1 MAKHRS
7 PCNLRAC
14 FVDRRAAPSSGPR
27 SGLLPHTQRLWPHS
41 RRRAAASCLAWPQLG
56 HFVFLLLNSIPESCM
71 DTGWHRYDLNE
82 SQWTTNQGNQI
93 APVAFALEPW
103 QKLTLKCGNRWKQRK
118 PTVTRSVRQR
128 LWVWWILNHFDL
140 AKVSLW
146 AEGAAPY
153 YSHLFGHVWIFE
165 HGANANSTFHSIG
178 RVSNGLE
185 RLPVAVSLR
194 LHCGHSFHDSCL
206 DRWFEERRLDEKQW
220 ITWNDFQAQVQLE
233 ITLQSSTRG
242 DAQPASD
249 ALATLLATSHLAI
262 LAPTGGKCGN
272 ANGVKIKSPE
282 VFKSWRIDQFLWSC
296 VGICQNEAQL
306 TQFPVKCLGFCW
318 SLRTIAAAL
327 HDLAL
332 SVSVMPMIK
341 YGVGQIKPI

>member
-1 MAKHRS
+1 MTQVRPERK
-7 PCNLRAC
+7 PMDNQ
-14 FVDRRAAPSSGPR
+14 PR
-27 SGLLPHTQRLWPHS
+27 QPDSTCGI
-41 RRRAAASCLAWPQLG
+41 CLGTLA
-56 HFVFLLLNSIPESCM
+56 
-71 DTGWHRYDLNE
+71 
-82 SQWTTNQGNQI
+82 
-93 APVAFALEPW
+93 
-103 QKLTLKCGNRWKQRK
+103 KLTLKCGNRWKQRK

-206 DRWFEERRLDEKQW
+206 DRWFEERRLNEKQW
-220 ITWNDFQAQVQLE
+220 ITWNDFQLE
-233 ITLQSSTRG
+233 INTLQSSTRG

-262 LAPTGGKCGN
+262 LAPTGGTTRKCGN
-272 ANGVKIKSPE
+272 VNGVNIKSPE

-306 TQFPVKCLGFCW
+306 TKFPVKCLWFCC
-318 SLRTIAAAL
+318 SLRTIAL

-332 SVSVMPMIK
+332 SVSVMPMI
-341 YGVGQIKPI
+341 

>member
-1 MAKHRS
+1 MTQVRPERKPMDNQPRQPDSTRGICLGTLAKL
-7 PCNLRAC
+7 CK
-14 FVDRRAAPSSGPR
+14 
-27 SGLLPHTQRLWPHS
+27 
-41 RRRAAASCLAWPQLG
+41 
-56 HFVFLLLNSIPESCM
+56 
-71 DTGWHRYDLNE
+71 
-82 SQWTTNQGNQI
+82 TNFEI
-93 APVAFALEPW
+93 
-103 QKLTLKCGNRWKQRK
+103 WKQRK

-220 ITWNDFQAQVQLE
+220 IMVFTWTIFKHKSSSRLHFRAAHKAMPNLQA
-233 ITLQSSTRG
+233 TLWPPCW
-242 DAQPASD
+242 QPATWQFCHRLEVLQESVGMRTVLKLK
-249 ALATLLATSHLAI
+249 ALKFLSLEGLISSYGVASEYVRMKPNWQNSPSNAFDFAGHYELLPLPYMTLLC
-262 LAPTGGKCGN
+262 P
-272 ANGVKIKSPE
+272 
-282 VFKSWRIDQFLWSC
+282 
-296 VGICQNEAQL
+296 
-306 TQFPVKCLGFCW
+306 
-318 SLRTIAAAL
+318 
-327 HDLAL
+327 
-332 SVSVMPMIK
+332 
-341 YGVGQIKPI
+341 